1 VCLRWLAGLS
11 MVSLSSPLFF
21 SLFYIENYKLGLFV
35 IDISTLVI
43 ILLISNF
50 FLDLFVKVLFDINLV
65 IQF

>member
-11 MVSLSSPLFF
+11 MVGLSSPFFF
-21 SLFYIENYKLGLFV
+21 SLFYIENYTLVLFV

-43 ILLISNF
+43 IPLISNF

>member
-11 MVSLSSPLFF
+11 MVGLSCPFFF
-21 SLFYIENYKLGLFV
+21 SLFYIENYKLVLFV

-65 IQF
+65 I